1 MSEVVIS
8 VCNASKA
15 YRIWHSSSKRLES
28 LLLHGLK
35 HVIPSLWNRCTAAQA
50 RRFRDF
56 YALRD
61 IGFEVR
67 RGETIGII
75 GRNGSGK
82 STLLQVIAGTLSP
95 NRGTVEVNGRVAALL
110 ELGSGFNHDFTGREN
125 VYLNGAI
132 LGLSEAEMSARFE
145 SIAAFADIGEF
156 IDQPVK
162 TYSSGMVLRLAFAV
176 VAHVDADILIV
187 DEALAVGDAFFVQ
200 KCMRWIREFK
210 ERGTVLFV
218 THNAADVVALCDRAI
233 WLRDGV
239 VALDGSA
246 KRVTEEYLAFFHTN
260 ETGKYI
266 STSFSVKPVVSRVEV
281 SAPAP
286 EGSFSFDPASAG
298 YGEGKGRIVSAELF
312 LADEANIRMF
322 SVAGGERVTL
332 RILAIAEEEMPNPI
346 LGFYLKDSRGQYLFG
361 ENTYRSNLK
370 SELVAIRGT
379 RVSAE
384 FTFRMPRLPRGQY
397 MFALAMASGTQD
409 AHVQQH
415 WVYDA
420 LQLDSINEQSHH
432 GLVGI
437 PIENIVTKLLVP
449 TAAGLAPT
457 PVRSKSVVVD

>member
-1 MSEVVIS
+1 MSEMVIR
-8 VCNASKA
+8 VLNVSKA
-15 YRIWHSSSKRLES
+15 YRIWHSSGKRLES

-35 HVIPSLWNRCTAAQA
+35 HVLPSLWERCTAAQA

-145 SIAAFADIGEF
+145 SIAAFADIGDF

-233 WLRDGV
+233 WMRDGKI
-239 VALDGSA
+239 ALDGSA
-246 KRVTEEYLAFFHTN
+246 KRATEEYRAYFHVQDAAQRT
-260 ETGKYI
+260 
-266 STSFSVKPVVSRVEV
+266 PVEAIVAPV
-281 SAPAP
+281 APAP
-286 EGSFSFDPASAG
+286 MAEPVKPDESSFSFNLEQPAFGQGNARIIMVELCEAG
-298 YGEGKGRIVSAELF
+298 DRRRTLNAI
-312 LADEANIRMF
+312 
-322 SVAGGERVTL
+322 AGGERVTL
-332 RILAIAEEEMPNPI
+332 RISAIAREEVANPI
-346 LGFYLKDSRGQYLFG
+346 LGFNLKDRLGQYLFG
-361 ENTYRSNLK
+361 ENTFITNRSR
-370 SELVAIRGT
+370 EFTVARGQIIT
-379 RVSAE
+379 AE
-384 FTFRMPRLPRGQY
+384 FTFCMPLLPRGNY
-397 MFALAMASGTQD
+397 MFAAAVATGTQEE
-409 AHVQQH
+409 HVQQH
-415 WVYDA
+415 WIHDA
-420 LQLDSINEQSHH
+420 LALDSINRDSHR

-437 PIENIVTKLLVP
+437 QMENVSTSLSARLDSAPIASFP
-449 TAAGLAPT
+449 
-457 PVRSKSVVVD
+457 

>member
-8 VCNASKA
+8 VFNASKA
-15 YRIWHSSSKRLES
+15 YRIWHSSGKRLES

-35 HVIPSLWNRCTAAQA
+35 HVLPSLWDRCTAAQA

-233 WLRDGV
+233 WMRDGKI
-239 VALDGSA
+239 ALDGSA
-246 KRVTEEYLAFFHTN
+246 KRVTEEYRAYFHVQDAAQRT
-260 ETGKYI
+260 
-266 STSFSVKPVVSRVEV
+266 PVEAIVAPV
-281 SAPAP
+281 APAP
-286 EGSFSFDPASAG
+286 VAEPVNPDEGSFSFNFDQPAFGQGNVRIIVVELCEAG
-298 YGEGKGRIVSAELF
+298 DRRRTLNAI
-312 LADEANIRMF
+312 
-322 SVAGGERVTL
+322 AGGERVTL
-332 RILAIAEEEMPNPI
+332 RISAIAREEVANPI
-346 LGFYLKDSRGQYLFG
+346 LGFNLKDRLGQYLFG
-361 ENTYRSNLK
+361 ENTFITNRSR
-370 SELVAIRGT
+370 EFTVARGQIIT
-379 RVSAE
+379 AE
-384 FTFRMPRLPRGQY
+384 FTFCMPLLPRGNY
-397 MFALAMASGTQD
+397 MFAAAVATGTQE

-415 WVYDA
+415 WIHDA
-420 LQLDSINEQSHH
+420 LALDSINRDSHR

-437 PIENIVTKLLVP
+437 QMENVSTSLSARLDSAPIASFP
-449 TAAGLAPT
+449 
-457 PVRSKSVVVD
+457 

>member
-8 VCNASKA
+8 VFDASKA
-15 YRIWHSSSKRLES
+15 YRIWHSSGKRLES

-35 HVIPSLWNRCTAAQA
+35 HVLPSLWESCTAAQA

-61 IGFEVR
+61 VDFAVR

-145 SIAAFADIGEF
+145 SIAAFADIGDF

-233 WLRDGV
+233 WMRDGKI
-239 VALDGSA
+239 ALDGPA
-246 KRVTEEYLAFFHTN
+246 KRVTEEYRAYFHVQDAAQRT
-260 ETGKYI
+260 
-266 STSFSVKPVVSRVEV
+266 PVEAIVAPV
-281 SAPAP
+281 APAP
-286 EGSFSFDPASAG
+286 VAEPVKPDEGSFSFNFEQPA
-298 YGEGKGRIVSAELF
+298 YGQGNARIIVVELF
-312 LADEANIRMF
+312 EAGDRRRTLNAI
-322 SVAGGERVTL
+322 VGGERVTL
-332 RILAIAEEEMPNPI
+332 RISAIAREDVANPI
-346 LGFYLKDSRGQYLFG
+346 LGFNLKDRLGQYLFG
-361 ENTYRSNLK
+361 ENTFITNRSR
-370 SELVAIRGT
+370 EFTVARGQIIT
-379 RVSAE
+379 AE
-384 FTFRMPRLPRGQY
+384 FTFCMPLLPRGNY
-397 MFALAMASGTQD
+397 MFAAAVATGTQE

-415 WVYDA
+415 WIYDA
-420 LQLDSINEQSHH
+420 LALDSINRDSHR

-437 PIENIVTKLLVP
+437 QMENVSTSLSARPDSPL
-449 TAAGLAPT
+449 TASL
-457 PVRSKSVVVD
+457 S

>member
-8 VCNASKA
+8 VFNASKA
-15 YRIWHSSSKRLES
+15 YRIWHSSGKRLES

-35 HVIPSLWNRCTAAQA
+35 HLIPSLWDRCTAAQA

-233 WLRDGV
+233 WMRDGKI
-239 VALDGSA
+239 ALDGSA
-246 KRVTEEYLAFFHTN
+246 KRVTEEYRAYFHVQDAAQRT
-260 ETGKYI
+260 
-266 STSFSVKPVVSRVEV
+266 PVEAIVAPVAPV
-281 SAPAP
+281 PVAPAP
-286 EGSFSFDPASAG
+286 MAEPVKPDESSFSFNLEQPAFGQGNARIIMVELCEAG
-298 YGEGKGRIVSAELF
+298 DRRRPLNAI
-312 LADEANIRMF
+312 
-322 SVAGGERVTL
+322 AGGERVTL
-332 RILAIAEEEMPNPI
+332 RISAIAREEMSNPI
-346 LGFYLKDSRGQYLFG
+346 LGFNLKDRLGQYLFG
-361 ENTYRSNLK
+361 ENTFITNRSR
-370 SELVAIRGT
+370 EFTVARGQIIT
-379 RVSAE
+379 AE
-384 FTFRMPRLPRGQY
+384 FTFCMPLLPRGNY
-397 MFALAMASGTQD
+397 MFAAAVATGTQE

-415 WVYDA
+415 WIHDA
-420 LQLDSINEQSHH
+420 LALDSINRDSHR

-437 PIENIVTKLLVP
+437 LMENVSTSLTARLDSPPIVSFP
-449 TAAGLAPT
+449 
-457 PVRSKSVVVD
+457 